1 MINNNSNYKNIIEEE
16 TFIDI
21 EEIIEKDNKKN
32 VYQFQLNKEEC
43 IIKLIGEC
51 CEIPEIIIK
60 ENFGIDNKFSIYS
73 YIYNL
78 EEIIHLNLNNY
89 VPIIRLINNKTKEVY
104 SICIKYQLEDNFS
117 KELICKNFDLYFIII
132 IKKDNDT
139 DNEMIKM
146 NKKIDKNID
155 PNNIIEILFENT
167 IDSGIIIFNSYKT

>member
-1 MINNNSNYKNIIEEE
+1 MINNKSDNKNIIEEE

-21 EEIIEKDNKKN
+21 EEIIEKNNKKN
-32 VYQFQLNKEEC
+32 IYQFQLNKEEC

-78 EEIIHLNLNNY
+78 EEIIYSNLNNY
-89 VPIIRLINNKTKEVY
+89 VPIIRLINNNTKEVY
-104 SICIKYQLEDNFS
+104 SICIKYQLEENLS
-117 KELICKNFDLYFIII
+117 QKLICKTFDLYFIII
-132 IKKDNDT
+132 IKKDT
-139 DNEMIKM
+139 DNELIKM
-146 NKKIDKNID
+146 NKKIDKNINS
-155 PNNIIEILFENT
+155 NNIVEILFENT